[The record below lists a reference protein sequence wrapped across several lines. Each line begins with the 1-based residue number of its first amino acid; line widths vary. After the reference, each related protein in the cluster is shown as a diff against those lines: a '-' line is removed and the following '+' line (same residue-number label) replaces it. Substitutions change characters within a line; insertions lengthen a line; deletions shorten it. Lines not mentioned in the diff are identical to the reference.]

1 MRKGCCPR
9 YCFVTGMYLPGTMVV
24 CRCREG
30 MGIEV
35 LEGTW
40 EIEAGGV

>member
-1 MRKGCCPR
+1 
-9 YCFVTGMYLPGTMVV
+9 
-24 CRCREG
+24 

-40 EIEAGGV
+40 EIEAGGVSCKSTSIILLHTTSS